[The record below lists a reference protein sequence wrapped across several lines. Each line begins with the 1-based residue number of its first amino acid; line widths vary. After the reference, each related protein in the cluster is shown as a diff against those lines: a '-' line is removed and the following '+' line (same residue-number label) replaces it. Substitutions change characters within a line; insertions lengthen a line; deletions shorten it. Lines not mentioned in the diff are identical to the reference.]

1 MKKRLFRTLA
11 VLLICSLFLSACGE
25 KPKDGTTAPA
35 SEGPAVST
43 EAPLPETETAAPEPV
58 VLELTPENSRVFY
71 EIFVGSFSDSDGD
84 GIGDLRGIINRMDYL
99 NDGRGEAGE
108 SLGVEGLWL
117 TPIFKSNS
125 YHKYNVNDYYAIDS
139 EFGTMEDLKELV
151 ALCHSRNVKLILD
164 LPINHTGSQ
173 NPWFNQFVIARRQGN
188 TQDPY
193 YNFYTCCGQKETPPA
208 GRAFTPLAGTDIS
221 YECNFS
227 GDMPEL
233 DFDQEAVRQATL
245 DVAKY
250 YMDLGV
256 DGFRFD
262 AAKYIYLGETEK
274 SVDFWEWYMDELR
287 KIDPNV
293 YAIAEVWDADS
304 ITNAYYPALDC
315 FNFTTAGA
323 EGLIDST
330 AKAGYV
336 EQYTFYIAD
345 YLKTIQAKR
354 PDAMLHEFI
363 SNHDTDRASGYLT
376 LISGQ
381 MQLAASLYLL
391 TPGSPFIYYGEEI
404 GLKGSRGGAN
414 TDANRRLAMR
424 WGDGDTVRDPQ
435 GSTYEEKNQVNGT
448 VADQVGKAGSLFE
461 HYQKI
466 LALRKANPAIA
477 EGKYT
482 ALDLKEIKAGGFI
495 AEKDDNIVC
504 VIHNTSKGTERIP
517 LTSLSSAYTFSEVN
531 GVLGQGEAYIE
542 DGKLVINGLTSVVLR
557 PGK

>member
-1 MKKRLFRTLA
+1 MKR
-11 VLLICSLFLSACGE
+11 VLMLLCALLLCAAALSGCA
-25 KPKDGTTAPA
+25 KDAAPKDGKAANGEVILSDKTLRT
-35 SEGPAVST
+35 GF
-43 EAPLPETETAAPEPV
+43 EAQDDC
-58 VLELTPENSRVFY
+58 RVFY
-71 EIFVGSFSDSDGD
+71 EIFVGSFSDSDGN
-84 GIGDLRGIINRMDYL
+84 GVGDLRGIINRFDYL
-99 NDGRGEAGE
+99 NDGDPDSGL
-108 SLGVEGLWL
+108 SLGVEGIWL
-117 TPIFKSNS
+117 TPIFQSPS
-125 YHKYNVNDYYAIDS
+125 YHKYDVTDYYTIDPT
-139 EFGTMEDLKELV
+139 FGTQEDLEDLI
-151 ALCHSRNVKLILD
+151 ALCHERNVRLILD
-164 LPINHTGSQ
+164 LPINHTGAK
-173 NPWFNQFVIARRQGN
+173 NEWFSRFRSAHIKKDVS
-188 TQDPY
+188 DPY
-193 YNFYTCCGQKETPPA
+193 YDFYSFHARGESGSGSYAQLP
-208 GRAFTPLAGTDIS
+208 GTQDY

-233 DFDQEAVRQATL
+233 NFDSAEARAAVV
-245 DVAKY
+245 DVAKHY
-250 YMDLGV
+250 LDLGV

-424 WGDGDTVRDPQ
+424 WGDGDTVKDPA

-517 LTSLSSAYTFSEVN
+517 LTSLSSVYTFSEVN

-557 PGK
+557 PGQ

>member
-1 MKKRLFRTLA
+1 MKHRVNKVLA
-11 VLLICSLFLSACGE
+11 VLLVFALLLSGCSG
-25 KPKDGTTAPA
+25 KKQKDETTAPA
-35 SEGPAVST
+35 VETTTPT
-43 EAPLPETETAAPEPV
+43 PETEAPEPV
-58 VLELTPENSRVFY
+58 NLELTPENSRVFY

-99 NDGRGEAGE
+99 NDGRGEQGS
-108 SLGVEGLWL
+108 SLGIEGIWL

-125 YHKYNVNDYYAIDS
+125 YHKYNVNDYYEVDAQ
-139 EFGTMEDLKELV
+139 FGTMDDLKELI

-164 LPINHTGSQ
+164 LPINHTGSV
-173 NPWFNQFVIARRQGN
+173 NPWFNQFVIARRQGK
-188 TQDPY
+188 TDDPY
-193 YNFYTCCGQKETPPA
+193 YNFYSCCSQSETQPA
-208 GRAFTPLAGTDIS
+208 GRAFTPLTGTDIS

-227 GDMPEL
+227 TDMPEL
-233 DFDQEAVRQATL
+233 DFDQEEVRQATL

-250 YMDLGV
+250 YMELGV

-262 AAKYIYLGETEK
+262 AAKYIYLGDTEK
-274 SVDFWEWYMDELR
+274 SVEFWKWYMGELR

-293 YAIAEVWDADS
+293 YAIAEVWDADR
-304 ITNAYYPALDC
+304 ITDAYYAALDC

-336 EQYTFYIAD
+336 EQYMSYID
-345 YLKTIQAKR
+345 NYLKTIQQKR
-354 PDAMLHEFI
+354 DGAMLHEFI

-381 MQLAASLYLL
+381 MQMAASLYLL
-391 TPGSPFIYYGEEI
+391 TPGSPFMYYGEEI
-404 GLKGSRGGAN
+404 GLKGARGGAN

-424 WGDGDTVRDPQ
+424 WGDDDTVKNPS

-448 VADQVGKAGSLFE
+448 VAEQRGKYGSLFE
-461 HYQKI
+461 HYRKI

-477 EGKYT
+477 EGTFKPLT
-482 ALDLKEIKAGGFI
+482 GLKDIKAGGFI

-504 VIHNTSKGTERIP
+504 VIHNTSKGTERIA
-517 LTSLSSAYTFSEVN
+517 LSSLSSQYNFSEIA
-531 GVLGQGEAYIE
+531 GVLGMGEASIE
-542 DGKLVINGLTSVVLR
+542 DGKLVLSGLTSVILH